1 MRPCLPN
8 QLRAGNDPPPF
19 ETEQAD
25 DQAHPLQDR
34 DGDERDE
41 KWSSST
47 TTAMWAFPTNGSPS
61 RQPYFWVVFNESR
74 RAKEVKTVEG
84 PFETEAEAR
93 QWAHNAFEPCR
104 DY

>member
-1 MRPCLPN
+1 MTKRTPY
-8 QLRAGNDPPPF
+8 RI
-19 ETEQAD
+19 ETETIETEVEQFYHD
-25 DQAHPLQDR
+25 SHVGLSHQWL
-34 DGDERDE
+34 
-41 KWSSST
+41 T
-47 TTAMWAFPTNGSPS
+47 V
-61 RQPYFWVVFNESR
+61 RQPYFWVIFNESR